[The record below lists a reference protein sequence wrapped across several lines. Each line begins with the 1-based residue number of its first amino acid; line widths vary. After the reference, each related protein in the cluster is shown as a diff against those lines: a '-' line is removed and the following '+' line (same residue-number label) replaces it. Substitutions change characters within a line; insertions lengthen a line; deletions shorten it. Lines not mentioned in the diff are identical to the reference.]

1 MEKTK
6 LYVEVIQAALTSV
19 AIVVGGIWTYQQFI
33 RERPNKGHLVISQ
46 SAQDFVVS
54 AGQIFVQVRIE
65 LENVGSSRVLI
76 YDGVT
81 RLQQI
86 LPLSEKISRAIE
98 GSDADLTRR
107 FTERQTLPW
116 PIICSGHLS
125 SMQRSL
131 EPGEKLYLTQD
142 FLVPNTVRLLRA
154 YSYFTGDAQDSDQS
168 GRWADGIVFT
178 LNSMAKEPSDATGP
192 DMHGARLVC
201 RNNE

>member
-33 RERPNKGHLVISQ
+33 RERPNKGHLVILQ
-46 SAQDFVVS
+46 SAQDFVLS

-131 EPGEKLYLTQD
+131 EPGEKLFLTQD

>member
-178 LNSMAKEPSDATGP
+178 LNSMAKEPSDAIGP